1 MEMDM
6 INAKQAAER
15 WGITPRFVQM
25 LCKQGQIEGAVQWGR
40 TWMIPADATR
50 PLPDKKRSRAE
61 GADLSPDMPLPRKT
75 PFLDMTNLYHTPG
88 CATASI
94 ESLAYNPE
102 AQALL
107 AAEISYLQGDV
118 EAVYRE
124 VNALL
129 DKHSGFYAVLSAG
142 MLLGLCAIWRGDFE
156 TWSKAKIHVCEAP
169 CKNDNDRDIVS
180 LSLTAL
186 DSAAYDT
193 RSFPDWFKIG
203 NFEPLHPDAVSA
215 AKVFYA
221 KYLYAT
227 AYAVASGQQKMEGI
241 QGLSLM
247 AMLPYTLEPM
257 ISQAVA
263 DKTAVTELYLRLTC
277 ASAYHSCGNREQ
289 AIRHLDR
296 AIALALPDRLF
307 GVLAEYRHNLDTL
320 MDSRLSQIDPEALGR
335 VIELYKSYR
344 LGWSKLGS
352 ILQNRR
358 VESSLTVREREVAKL
373 AAFGM
378 SNGEIAAKL
387 HISPATVKQS
397 IRIAIFK
404 GGVST
409 RDELATIL

>member
-15 WGITPRFVQM
+15 WGVTPRFVQM
-25 LCKQGQIEGAVQWGR
+25 LCKQGQIAGAVQWGR
-40 TWMIPADATR
+40 TWMIPADAAR
-50 PLPDKKRSRAE
+50 PLPDKKRGNAE
-61 GADLSPDMPLPRKT
+61 GAEETADMPLPRKT

-88 CATASI
+88 CAAPSI
-94 ESLAYNPE
+94 QALAYNPE
-102 AQALL
+102 AQTLL
-107 AAEISYLQGDV
+107 AAEIAYLQGDM
-118 EAVYRE
+118 ESVYQK
-124 VNALL
+124 VNYLL
-129 DKHSGFYAVLSAG
+129 DKHSGFYAILSAG
-142 MLLGLCAIWRGDFE
+142 MLLGLCAIWKGDLE
-156 TWSKAKIHVCEAP
+156 MWNNAKIHICEAP
-169 CKNDNDRDIVS
+169 CKSDNDRDIVS

-186 DSAAYDT
+186 DSAVYDT
-193 RSFPDWFKIG
+193 SSFPDWFRIG

-227 AYAVASGQQKMEGI
+227 AYAVASNQQKLESI

-257 ISQAVA
+257 ISQAVV

-277 ASAYHSCGNREQ
+277 AAAYHNSGNREQ

-296 AIALALPDRLF
+296 AIALALPDRLY
-307 GVLAEYRHNLDTL
+307 GILAEYRHNLDTL
-320 MDSRLSQIDPEALGR
+320 MDSRLSMIDPDALGK

-344 LGWSKLGS
+344 VGWAKLGS
-352 ILQNRR
+352 VLQNRR
-358 VESSLTVREREVAKL
+358 VESTLTAREREVAKL

-378 SNGEIAAKL
+378 SNAEIAAKL
-387 HISPATVKQS
+387 HVSPATVKQS

-404 GGVST
+404 GGVNT